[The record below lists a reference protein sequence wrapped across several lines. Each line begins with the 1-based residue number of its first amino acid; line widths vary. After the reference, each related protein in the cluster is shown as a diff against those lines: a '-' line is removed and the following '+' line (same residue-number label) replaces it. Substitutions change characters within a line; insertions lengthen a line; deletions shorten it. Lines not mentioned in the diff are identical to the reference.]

1 MARPPRASSPRAS
14 WKATARALTA
24 RIRRDRVSVSAG
36 SLAYHGFFAFFPA
49 VIAALGVLTLV
60 HAGAGT
66 VHHVVHGIAKAL
78 PPGVAGV
85 FEGAVRAATRRDEG
99 SAVAVVIGTVVA
111 LWSATSA
118 AAVLQQVLDVAYGVP
133 TDRKFVAR
141 RARGLSLLALTAV
154 LGGLAAAL
162 VVFGQAIGAAIGLA
176 IRGVPYG
183 GAGFTVSWTIFRWV
197 VASASISVLFSSYYA
212 FGPNRKGAPW
222 RWVTAGSLLATAV
235 FLAGSLG
242 FSFYVSSFG
251 SYAKTYGSFAGV
263 AIFIFWLYLSSLAV
277 LVGGELNAELER
289 AGGVG
294 AAEASAR
301 QPSAGDRGVG
311 VRAAGRPG
319 AAPTSGDPRP
329 PARSPAAPPSLPSGL
344 LDARPRPAA
353 PGAEEAGPWSP

>member
-1 MARPPRASSPRAS
+1 MARPTRASPPRAS
-14 WKATARALTA
+14 WKATVLALTA

-133 TDRKFVAR
+133 TDRRFVAR
-141 RARGLSLLALTAV
+141 RARGVSLLALTAV

-162 VVFGQAIGAAIGLA
+162 VVFGQAIGAAI
-176 IRGVPYG
+176 RGAFPSG

-212 FGPNRKGAPW
+212 FGPNRKRAPW
-222 RWVTAGSLLATAV
+222 RWATPGSLLATVV
-235 FLAGSLG
+235 FLTGSLG
-242 FSFYVSSFG
+242 FSFYVSTLG

-289 AGGVG
+289 AGGAG
-294 AAEASAR
+294 AGEAAAR
-301 QPSAGDRGVG
+301 QPSTDEGGVG
-311 VRAAGRPG
+311 SATDRPD
-319 AAPTSGDPRP
+319 AAPTSGEPRP
-329 PARSPAAPPSLPSGL
+329 AARSPAAPPALPAG
-344 LDARPRPAA
+344 RPRPAA
-353 PGAEEAGPWSP
+353 PRAKEAGPWSP

>member
-1 MARPPRASSPRAS
+1 MSSPRAS

-162 VVFGQAIGAAIGLA
+162 VVFGQAIGLA
-176 IRGVPYG
+176 IRGVPSG

-289 AGGVG
+289 TGGAGD
-294 AAEASAR
+294 AEAAAR
-301 QPSAGDRGVG
+301 QP
-311 VRAAGRPG
+311 
-319 AAPTSGDPRP
+319 
-329 PARSPAAPPSLPSGL
+329 
-344 LDARPRPAA
+344 
-353 PGAEEAGPWSP
+353 

>member
-1 MARPPRASSPRAS
+1 MA
-14 WKATARALTA
+14 TVRALIE
-24 RIRRDRVSVSAG
+24 RVRRDRVSVSAG

-78 PPGVAGV
+78 PPGAAGV

-99 SAVAVVIGTVVA
+99 SAVAVIIGTVVA

-133 TDRKFVAR
+133 IDRKFVAR
-141 RARGLSLLALTAV
+141 RARGLSLLALTGV
-154 LGGLAAAL
+154 LWGLAAAL
-162 VVFGQAIGAAIGLA
+162 VVFGQPIGAAI
-176 IRGVPYG
+176 RGTFPSG

-197 VASASISVLFSSYYA
+197 AATASISVLFSSYYA
-212 FGPNRKGAPW
+212 FGPNRKGARW
-222 RWVTAGSLLATAV
+222 RWVTPGSLFATTV

-242 FSFYVSSFG
+242 FSFYVSTFG

-263 AIFIFWLYLSSLAV
+263 AIFIFWLYLTSLAV

-289 AGGVG
+289 AGDPG
-294 AAEASAR
+294 AGEATAR
-301 QPSAGDRGVG
+301 QPSSEDR
-311 VRAAGRPG
+311 
-319 AAPTSGDPRP
+319 
-329 PARSPAAPPSLPSGL
+329 
-344 LDARPRPAA
+344 
-353 PGAEEAGPWSP
+353 EAGARRSAG